1 VNERQREYETVF
13 ILDPGL
19 EEPKVNEEVER
30 AAALIRDN
38 GGTVDEVER
47 WGRRRLAYEIGRKRD
62 GVYTLL
68 RYHAEGPA
76 VKELE
81 RRLRL
86 NESVLRA
93 LTVVVDPRYKE
104 ALKQMAAAA
113 AAGEGTE
120 GTEEGPGGEGRGF
133 RRGSRFRDEGD
144 DEGPRHRRGGDDNGD

>member
-1 VNERQREYETVF
+1 MNERQREYETVF

-104 ALKQMAAAA
+104 ALKQMAAAPPA
-113 AAGEGTE
+113 EVAEE
-120 GTEEGPGGEGRGF
+120 SEEGGAEGRGF
-133 RRGSRFRDEGD
+133 RRGSRFRDEGE
-144 DEGPRHRRGGDDNGD
+144 DEAPRRRRGGDDDRD

>member
-1 VNERQREYETVF
+1 MIENQREYETVF

-19 EEPKVNEEVER
+19 EESRVNEEVER

-47 WGRRRLAYEIGRKRD
+47 WGRRRLAYEISRKRD

-81 RRLRL
+81 RRLRI

-104 ALKQMAAAA
+104 MLKQMAAAPPP
-113 AAGEGTE
+113 
-120 GTEEGPGGEGRGF
+120 EEGEEGAGGEGRGF
-133 RRGSRFRDEGD
+133 HRGPRFRDEGD
-144 DEGPRHRRGGDDNGD
+144 DEGPRRRRGSHDNAY